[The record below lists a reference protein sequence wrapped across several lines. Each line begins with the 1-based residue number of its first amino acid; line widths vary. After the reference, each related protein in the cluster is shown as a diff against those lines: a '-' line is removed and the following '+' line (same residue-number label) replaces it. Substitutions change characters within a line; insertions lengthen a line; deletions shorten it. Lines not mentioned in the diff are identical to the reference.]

1 MSPVNSRAKGSRFEL
16 ILRNEFRRLF
26 GWMNA
31 RRSQQYMGA
40 TGEAADITIPEAPWL
55 SVECKAVSKESVRK
69 WMSQTTRDAEA
80 ANKLGILCHKSTPRG
95 LAGHVATG
103 RPAGTGTEIEQ
114 YENGGKRE
122 RIRERYDLLPAR
134 AIKLVAIAMG
144 EGAIKYG
151 DENWKGLPESN
162 LVNHALRHIMEYLGG
177 DRDEPHLSHAA
188 ANLLMLANT
197 EEFNED
203 SRRSR

>member
-1 MSPVNSRAKGSRFEL
+1 MDEREEKSAVLRSNGRCSGHHDTGSSVAFCGVQGSVKRVSPQVDATMHTGCGGSEQAGYTL
-16 ILRNEFRRLF
+16 P
-26 GWMNA
+26 
-31 RRSQQYMGA
+31 QGA
-40 TGEAADITIPEAPWL
+40 E
-55 SVECKAVSKESVRK
+55 
-69 WMSQTTRDAEA
+69 TR
-80 ANKLGILCHKSTPRG
+80 
-95 LAGHVATG
+95 LAGHVETG
-103 RPAGTGTEIEQ
+103 RPAGTGTEIDK

-162 LVNHALRHIMEYLGG
+162 LVNHALRHIMEYMSG

>member
-1 MSPVNSRAKGSRFEL
+1 MDECKEKSTIHGSNGRSGRHHDTGSPVAICGVQSGVKRIREKMDESD
-16 ILRNEFRRLF
+16 NERCR
-26 GWMNA
+26 G
-31 RRSQQYMGA
+31 SQQAGH
-40 TGEAADITIPEAPWL
+40 
-55 SVECKAVSKESVRK
+55 SV
-69 WMSQTTRDAEA
+69 SQSTT
-80 ANKLGILCHKSTPRG
+80 RG
-95 LAGHVATG
+95 LAGHVATE

-151 DENWKGLPESN
+151 DRNWEGLPESN

-177 DRDEPHLSHAA
+177 DRSEPHISHAA

-197 EEFNED
+197 EEVNED